1 MKIIITENNLKNV
14 IFKYFDKQVEKGGLP
29 QANRLINKIF
39 KIDEESVFSYL
50 VEYHGGEDAAIEL
63 TRKMLSE
70 LPDRIKIIDSQFNG
84 EIYFSIT
91 EVGEYLDKY
100 NDMILPVEVDCYGDL
115 IGVDVWNDE
124 TDEYDNVDTTLADFY
139 EQEDMT
145 GGWEIRDAL
154 VSDINGLLFEK
165 ITRYTGISVS
175 AEHFSVVDG

>member
-14 IFKYFDKQVEKGGLP
+14 IFKYFDKQVEKGGVP
-29 QANRLINKIF
+29 HANRLINKIF

-145 GGWEIRDAL
+145 GGWEIRDTL
-154 VSDINGLLFEK
+154 VSDINDLLFNK

>member
-39 KIDEESVFSYL
+39 KIDEETVFSYL
-50 VEYHGGEDAAIEL
+50 VDYHGGEDAAIKL
-63 TRKMLSE
+63 SRKMLIK

-100 NDMILPVEVDCYGDL
+100 NDMILPVSVDCYGDL

-139 EQEDMT
+139 GQEDMT
-145 GGWEIRDAL
+145 GGWEIRDTL
-154 VSDINGLLFEK
+154 VSDINDLLFEK

>member
-14 IFKYFDKQVEKGGLP
+14 IFKYFDKQVEKGGVT
-29 QANRLINKIF
+29 QANRLINNIF

-139 EQEDMT
+139 AQEDMT
-145 GGWEIRDAL
+145 GGWEIRDTL
-154 VSDINGLLFEK
+154 VSDINDLLFNK

>member
-29 QANRLINKIF
+29 HANRLINKIF
-39 KIDEESVFSYL
+39 KIDEETVFSYL
-50 VEYHGGEDAAIEL
+50 VDYHGGEDGAIEL
-63 TRKMLSE
+63 TRKMLRE
-70 LPDRIKIIDSQFNG
+70 LPDRIKINDSQFNG
-84 EIYFSIT
+84 EIYFSII

-100 NDMILPVEVDCYGDL
+100 NDMILPISVDCYGDL

-124 TDEYDNVDTTLADFY
+124 EDEYDNVDTTLANFY

-145 GGWEIRDAL
+145 GGWEIRDTL
-154 VSDINGLLFEK
+154 VSDINNQLFDM

-175 AEHFSVVDG
+175 AEDFSVVDG

>member
-14 IFKYFDKQVEKGGLP
+14 IFKYFDKQVEKGGVP

-100 NDMILPVEVDCYGDL
+100 NDMILPFSVDCYGDL

-124 TDEYDNVDTTLADFY
+124 SDEYDNVDTTLADFY

-145 GGWEIRDAL
+145 GGWDIRDIL
-154 VSDINGLLFEK
+154 VSDINNQLFDV

-175 AEHFSVVDG
+175 AEGFSVVDG

>member
-14 IFKYFDKQVEKGGLP
+14 IFKYFDKQVEKGGVP

-50 VEYHGGEDAAIEL
+50 VDYHGGEDAAIEL
-63 TRKMLSE
+63 TQKMLRE
-70 LPDRIKIIDSQFNG
+70 LPDRIKINDSQFNG

-91 EVGEYLDKY
+91 EVGEYLDEY
-100 NDMILPVEVDCYGDL
+100 NDMVLPVEVDCYGDL

-124 TDEYDNVDTTLADFY
+124 TDEYDNVDTTLANFY

-145 GGWEIRDAL
+145 GGWEIRDTL
-154 VSDINGLLFEK
+154 VSDINNQLFDM